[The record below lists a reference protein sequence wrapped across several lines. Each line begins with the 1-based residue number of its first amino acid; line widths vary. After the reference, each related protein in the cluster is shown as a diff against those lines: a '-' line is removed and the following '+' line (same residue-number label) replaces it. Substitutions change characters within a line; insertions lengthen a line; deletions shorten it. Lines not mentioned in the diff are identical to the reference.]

1 MKILWIDPGG
11 TTGWASYR
19 CEEITTSFGTEYF
32 EEQWLTGEIKGDDLH
47 EKVKHLIELHHDEMN
62 YTLGYESWQLRKK
75 NGETLDNMDFRA
87 LEYIGVIKLTW
98 MEDSKVESWDG
109 RFPYPIVSQT
119 PSERKFADKR
129 KLDVFDLWSLTSG
142 QKDARAAA
150 QHLLTYLIKAK
161 QYPPIMKKL
170 EAALR

>member
-1 MKILWIDPGG
+1 LKILWIDPGG

-19 CEEITTSFGTEYF
+19 CEEVTTSFGTEYF
-32 EEQWLTGEIKGDDLH
+32 EEQWLTGELVGEDLH
-47 EKVKHLIELHHDEMN
+47 RKVKHLIELHHDERD
-62 YTLGYESWQLRKK
+62 YTLGYESWQIRKK

-98 MEDSKVESWDG
+98 MEDSLPPVI
-109 RFPYPIVSQT
+109 YPIVSQT

-150 QHLLTYLIKAK
+150 QHLLTYLIKTK
-161 QYPPIMKKL
+161 RYPPIMKKL
-170 EAALR
+170 EGVLNK

>member
-11 TTGWASYR
+11 KTGWASYW

-32 EEQWLTGEIKGDDLH
+32 EEKWLTGELVGENHHGKLAR
-47 EKVKHLIELHHDEMN
+47 LIEMNHDEQN
-62 YTLGYESWQLRKK
+62 FTLGYESWQLRKQA
-75 NGETLDNMDFRA
+75 GETLDNMDFQA
-87 LEYIGVIKLTW
+87 VEYIGVIKLTW
-98 MEDSKVESWDG
+98 QEDSKAPVI
-109 RFPYPIVSQT
+109 YPLVSQT

-150 QHLLTYLIKAK
+150 QHLLTYLIKTLK
-161 QYPPIMKKL
+161 YPPIMQRLKAGL
-170 EAALR
+170 ES